1 MTAGRNRQKTRTRQT
16 TYRKETGRSTYQ
28 YDNTARRLDVRRAM
42 EEEPRRRLS
51 HTTRKNREKA
61 HHMNLL
67 YMRQEGRGIGLI
79 NKLRAYEL
87 QEQGMDT
94 LDANLAL
101 GFAGFVLIG
110 YIQLQSDITASV
122 KKISRL
128 ESELNNLKLS
138 NDEEL
143 SRIES
148 SIDLEEIKRIAMEE
162 LGMTYAEEGQI
173 IEYSSEGSDYVRQVT
188 ELPD

>member
-61 HHMNLL
+61 HHMNLGYVL
-67 YMRQEGRGIGLI
+67 FLS
-79 NKLRAYEL
+79 
-87 QEQGMDT
+87 
-94 LDANLAL
+94 LAL